1 MIPDPITGVEQRSGW
16 AAIFTDEVGD
26 FFKLGGNS
34 GKVLSPSRS
43 KALELNKLS
52 LGKPQAEGVTAGRF
66 GRRVSATSVQQ
77 VYSLSQFFRLFSTKL
92 FPETLDVDTE
102 MCLKTKS
109 ILL

>member
-1 MIPDPITGVEQRSGW
+1 MITDPITGVEQRSGW
-16 AAIFTDEVGD
+16 AATFTDEVGD

-66 GRRVSATSVQQ
+66 GRRVSATSVPTGLLTI
-77 VYSLSQFFRLFSTKL
+77 SIFLLFS
-92 FPETLDVDTE
+92 
-102 MCLKTKS
+102 
-109 ILL
+109 I

>member
-1 MIPDPITGVEQRSGW
+1 MIADELKRLSSFLSSNGVCPLMLPDPITGVEQRSGW
-16 AAIFTDEVGD
+16 AATFTDGVGD

-66 GRRVSATSVQQ
+66 GR
-77 VYSLSQFFRLFSTKL
+77 
-92 FPETLDVDTE
+92 
-102 MCLKTKS
+102 
-109 ILL
+109 